1 MGKGSMSKQYTLDKI
16 LDWQSSL
23 IVSQSIVQS
32 ISKTKKMNLTL
43 EMIEEAKN
51 KAKQQIAQAIEDAK
65 PEKFKF
71 DDGQNDATHF
81 YNKAVSEYQ
90 QNLLK
95 ALSKETSQETQDD

>member
-65 PEKFKF
+65 PDKFKF
-71 DDGQNDATHF
+71 EDGKNDATHF
-81 YNKAVSEYQ
+81 FNKAIEEYH
-90 QNLLK
+90 QNLKRGLG
-95 ALSKETSQETQDD
+95 L